1 MWKSGL
7 IFAVVMLLLGTGFSL
22 LSPLCVPCLSIF
34 VGLATGYLAG
44 VFDKPGNNGSAVK
57 AGALAGVIGG
67 LGALIGQIIGG
78 VINSFVANPQTYGNM
93 MRQFGME
100 FNEAG
105 YWAGRVASVC
115 CGGIF
120 DVLLMAGLGAVGGL
134 LWWQFSGQKSANT
147 SVVNM

>member
-34 VGLATGYLAG
+34 LGLGAGYLAG
-44 VFDKPGNNGSAVK
+44 VFDKPRDNGGAVK

-67 LGALIGQIIGG
+67 VGAMFGQIVGG
-78 VINSFVANPQTYGNM
+78 VINSFMTTPEAYGDT
-93 MRQFGME
+93 MRQLGLE

-105 YWAGRVASVC
+105 YWAGRVAGVC

-120 DVLLMAGLGAVGGL
+120 DILLMAGLGALGGL
-134 LWWQFSGQKSANT
+134 LWWQFSGKNT
-147 SVVNM
+147 ATAISM